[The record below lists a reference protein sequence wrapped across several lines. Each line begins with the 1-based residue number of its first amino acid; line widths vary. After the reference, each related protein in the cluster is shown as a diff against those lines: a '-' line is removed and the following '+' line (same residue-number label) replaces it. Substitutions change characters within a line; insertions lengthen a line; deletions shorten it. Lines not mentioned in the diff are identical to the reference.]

1 MKGKALMEEKE
12 TFMPF
17 SRLSPLVISFSLLFA
32 ACSTTKETH
41 ISQEELLSMIES
53 DSAPTI
59 VDVRSR
65 AEYESGHIPGAIH
78 IPFWLA
84 YYFKKRIPTGP
95 EEPLLLY
102 CEHGPRAGVAKFGLT
117 LAGFKKI
124 FYLEGHMISW
134 KKAKLPVEK

>member
-1 MKGKALMEEKE
+1 MEASLIMEAL
-12 TFMPF
+12 
-17 SRLSPLVISFSLLFA
+17 SSLLRLPTPLVISFSLLFA
-32 ACSTTKETH
+32 GCSSMKTH
-41 ISQEELLSMIES
+41 LSQAELLSMMES

-59 VDVRSR
+59 IDVRSKM
-65 AEYESGHIPGAIH
+65 EYESGHLPGAIH
-78 IPFWLA
+78 IPFWMA
-84 YYFKKRIPTGP
+84 YYLKDRIPTGP

-134 KKAKLPVEK
+134 KKAKLPIEK